1 MYAVKPTQ
9 QTNTHTLFLIHEAY
23 SNCANRHKTHIQ
35 ISTKSTENTAARL
48 GVAHFVH
55 SWSTMRPFVL
65 NLNALHLNGCLCKIC
80 VIKTIVFFF
89 EIDKNILETYKH
101 WCLFLFVCFH
111 RLFEFSFESIQF
123 RNRCALS
130 LDFLHK
136 IFYGAWQTGAREN
149 WLLYGFINEYS
160 HKQSKRYDK
169 RSLKTLAQSKY
180 EKKKKKKWKINE
192 FVELKCTRAFGRRH
206 FSHCIR
212 LLCFLLYSSSVLVLF
227 IFKRTT
233 AFSFLLGR

>member
-111 RLFEFSFESIQF
+111 RLFDFLLSRFSFEIGV
-123 RNRCALS
+123 RCHSTFFIKYFMVHGKPGPGKIGFCMALS
-130 LDFLHK
+130 TN
-136 IFYGAWQTGAREN
+136 IP
-149 WLLYGFINEYS
+149 IN
-160 HKQSKRYDK
+160 KANDTTNVR
-169 RSLKTLAQSKY
+169 
-180 EKKKKKKWKINE
+180 W
-192 FVELKCTRAFGRRH
+192 RH
-206 FSHCIR
+206 
-212 LLCFLLYSSSVLVLF
+212 
-227 IFKRTT
+227 
-233 AFSFLLGR
+233 